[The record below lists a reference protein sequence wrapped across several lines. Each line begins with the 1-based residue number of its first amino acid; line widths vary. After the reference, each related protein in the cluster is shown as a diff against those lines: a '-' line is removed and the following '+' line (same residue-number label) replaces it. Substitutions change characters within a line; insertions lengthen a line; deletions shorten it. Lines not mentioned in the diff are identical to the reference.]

1 MASTKSQWAE
11 LDELLL
17 ALNKKKKKKCFT
29 YHLTVTSKFNHKR
42 KGWNRI
48 TKITKFDIKSG
59 KAVVVEFITLMTIL
73 DGIKYATDQMK
84 QMN

>member
-17 ALNKKKKKKCFT
+17 ALNIKAEKKCFT

-48 TKITKFDIKSG
+48 TKITKFDISTG
-59 KAVVVEFITLMTIL
+59 KAVMVEFITLMTIV
-73 DGIKYATDQMK
+73 DGIKYATDQIN